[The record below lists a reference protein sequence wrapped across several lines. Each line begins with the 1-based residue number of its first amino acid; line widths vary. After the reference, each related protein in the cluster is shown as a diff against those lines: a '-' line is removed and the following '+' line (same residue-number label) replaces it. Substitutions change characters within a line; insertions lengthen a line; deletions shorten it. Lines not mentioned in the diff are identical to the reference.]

1 MNRTAAVKRISILAL
16 VLVLVAAG
24 GMGLYFYTSAPKA
37 ASVAA
42 SGTSNGIKMVSNQ
55 GQGGDMTVQFN
66 GTSYQVAAKAAN
78 APSFSC
84 PVGADPGLC
93 TLLQATCGNGVGPDQ
108 EPWKN
113 CMNCSFDAGCSGQQT
128 CDPYTLQCSIR
139 VSACQVAAFGGQ

>member
-1 MNRTAAVKRISILAL
+1 VNRTAAVKRLTILAL
-16 VLVLVAAG
+16 VLVLAAAG
-24 GMGLYFYTSAPKA
+24 GMGLYFYTSPPKA
-37 ASVAA
+37 PGVATPAS
-42 SGTSNGIKMVSNQ
+42 SNGVQVVASQ
-55 GQGGDMTVQFN
+55 GQSGFMTVKFN
-66 GTSYQVAAKAAN
+66 GTTYQVASKAAN

-84 PVGADPGLC
+84 PVGADPSLC

-139 VSACQVAAFGGQ
+139 VSACQVAAFGGA